1 MNIDVKYV
9 MFPKG
14 YMPSAGDHEFILP
27 YPNGLS
33 FSGNSR
39 GLAEFVEEYLTVCFY
54 ASLPNP

>member
-14 YMPSAGDHEFILP
+14 YMPLAGDHEFILP

-33 FSGNSR
+33 FSDNSSC
-39 GLAEFVEEYLTVCFY
+39 LAESADEYLTV
-54 ASLPNP
+54 